1 MTKEQYQ
8 NLTEFLRKDEKK
20 KNAVVWLNRI
30 LTTIVFV
37 TYPLYLLFLLWK
49 KEVWLARAII
59 VPLDSFLVVSF
70 VRYLINAKRP
80 YEKFDLPPVLEKD
93 TKGKSFPSRHVF
105 SVFIIAMTVF
115 YTFPRMGIALMVIGV
130 LLGAI
135 RVVGGVHEPKDVA
148 AGALVG
154 VLCGLIGYYWI

>member
-8 NLTEFLRKDEKK
+8 KLTEGLRHNEKRK
-20 KNAVVWLNRI
+20 RTVVWLNRI

-37 TYPLYLLFLLWK
+37 TYPMYLLFLLWK
-49 KEVWLARAII
+49 KEVWLSRAII

-80 YEKFDLPPVLEKD
+80 YEKFELSPVLEKD

-105 SVFIIAMTVF
+105 SVFVIAMTVF
-115 YTFPRMGIALMVIGV
+115 YTFPVAGIVLMVIGV
-130 LLGAI
+130 LLGVI
-135 RVVGGVHEPKDVA
+135 RVIGGVHEPKDVI
-148 AGALVG
+148 AGAVVG
-154 VLCGLIGYYWI
+154 ILCGLIGYYWI

>member
-8 NLTEFLRKDEKK
+8 KLTEGLRHNEKRK
-20 KNAVVWLNRI
+20 RTVVWMNRI

-37 TYPLYLLFLLWK
+37 TYPMYLLFLLWK
-49 KEVWLARAII
+49 KEVWLSRAII

-80 YEKFDLPPVLEKD
+80 YEKFELPPVLEKD

-105 SVFIIAMTVF
+105 SVFVIAMAVF
-115 YTFPRMGIALMVIGV
+115 YTFPVAGIVLMVIGV
-130 LLGAI
+130 LLGVI
-135 RVVGGVHEPKDVA
+135 RVIGGVHEPKDVI
-148 AGALVG
+148 AGAVVG
-154 VLCGLIGYYWI
+154 ILCGLIGYYWI

>member
-8 NLTEFLRKDEKK
+8 NLTEFLRKNDKK

-49 KEVWLARAII
+49 KEVWLAQAII
-59 VPLDSFLVVSF
+59 VPLDSFFTVSF

-93 TKGKSFPSRHVF
+93 TKGKSVPSRHVF

-115 YTFPRMGIALMVIGV
+115 YTFPWAGSALMVIGV
-130 LLGAI
+130 LLGVI
-135 RVVGGVHEPKDVA
+135 RVVGGVHEPKDVV